1 MEKEL
6 VERTGIPFKTIP
18 AAGVH
23 GVSFKRLPAN
33 LVKLWQGYWKSKQLI
48 KVFNPDVLLFTGGYV
63 AIPMALAG
71 MKRESLLYV
80 PDIQPGLALN
90 VLAKY
95 SDRIAVTSEKSRKY
109 FKHQEKITVTGYPI
123 REDLKKW
130 QKADALAYFQFDPNI
145 KTVLFMGGSSGAR
158 SINEAVVRIADQLIQ
173 HYQVIHLTGHLDWE
187 SIRRKTEALGPRY
200 QAFPYLHEMGAALA
214 AADLAVSR
222 SGASVLG
229 EYPYFGLP
237 AILVPYPYAWQYQK
251 VNADYLVERGAAIEL
266 EDAKIGTDL
275 YAAITNLLE
284 NPEKL
289 AEMSK
294 NMSAL
299 SHPAAAENIANLL
312 LEMAEK

>member
-48 KVFNPDVLLFTGGYV
+48 KEFNPDVLLFTGGYV

-71 MKRESLLYV
+71 IKRESLLYV

-123 REDLKKW
+123 REDLKNGKKQMPLHIFNLILTSKLYCSW
-130 QKADALAYFQFDPNI
+130 A
-145 KTVLFMGGSSGAR
+145 
-158 SINEAVVRIADQLIQ
+158 EVVA
-173 HYQVIHLTGHLDWE
+173 
-187 SIRRKTEALGPRY
+187 P
-200 QAFPYLHEMGAALA
+200 
-214 AADLAVSR
+214 
-222 SGASVLG
+222 
-229 EYPYFGLP
+229 
-237 AILVPYPYAWQYQK
+237 
-251 VNADYLVERGAAIEL
+251 
-266 EDAKIGTDL
+266 
-275 YAAITNLLE
+275 
-284 NPEKL
+284 
-289 AEMSK
+289 
-294 NMSAL
+294 AL
-299 SHPAAAENIANLL
+299 SMKPL
-312 LEMAEK
+312 

>member
-48 KVFNPDVLLFTGGYV
+48 KEFNPDVLLFTGGYV

-158 SINEAVVRIADQLIQ
+158 SINEAVVRIADKLIE

-187 SIRRKTEALGPRY
+187 SIRRKTEAFGPRY